1 MKKNKSLI
9 ILSIIVFL
17 TSCIKEFT
25 HDNLN
30 ENQTGSEVTIT
41 GNSALRYTDNETR
54 ASSIENISI
63 GDSILF
69 FSNGGVRANGD
80 ILKYGNGEWSG
91 LKDNKWYI
99 EDGPANII
107 AFYPVIKEK
116 NDLYDENGELKDIVC
131 CKDTFNTL
139 KTINLTFNHIF
150 ARFVINIDKGL
161 NDTIKR
167 VHINIPQKIDN
178 IDFNTGEYTTS
189 ENNNLVSQEKNE
201 YGKYDFFIPCN
212 KEMTLSFKIECD
224 NTTLDE
230 ITVKE
235 NMLFKSGFEYICN
248 VRKDSENGIYTKED
262 FIAFTHLINGET
274 EYNGKRIEDLYTEI
288 NGKRVFNLYN
298 DLSFT
303 EEEADEIVSIKEF
316 NDVLNGNNHIL
327 SNLTVKEST
336 DINPSIIGK
345 ITKSGCIKNLKI
357 KNSIFNSPD
366 FSNYTMASLFVNEN
380 NGTIDNCHLIGGVL
394 YMSTI
399 KDKRYAGFAFSNMGT
414 ITNSSI
420 SNLQLESNSGTLGI
434 FVYQNNG
441 DILNCIIN
449 NNINKNTTSKYSSC
463 ICRNN
468 TKNLYNV
475 FISEYE
481 SGYYG
486 ICYKNDPGHYYNCIL
501 PEDYKGKAIYS
512 DHKSGTAL
520 KKAVYYSES
529 LEEYSKMVNE
539 LNQWIEDNK
548 SKYPNL
554 TFRKWKTDPSEK
566 VVFE

>member
-41 GNSALRYTDNETR
+41 GNSALGYTDNETR

-303 EEEADEIVSIKEF
+303 EEEADEIASIKEF
-316 NDVLNGNNHIL
+316 NDILNGNNHIL

-366 FSNYTMASLFVNEN
+366 LSNYTMASLFVNEN

-399 KDKRYAGFAFSNMGT
+399 KDKRYAGFTITNNGT
-414 ITNSSI
+414 IINSSI
-420 SNLQLESNSGTLGI
+420 SNLQLESNNGTLGV
-434 FVYQNNG
+434 FVFQNNG
-441 DILNCIIN
+441 NIFNCRIN
-449 NNINKNTTSKYSSC
+449 NNINKATTSSISSIIC
-463 ICRNN
+463 IYNKMR
-468 TKNLYNV
+468 LYNIFV
-475 FISEYE
+475 TEYKK
-481 SGYYG
+481 GYYG

-512 DHKSGTAL
+512 DHNSGTAL
-520 KKAVYYSES
+520 KKDIYYSES
-529 LEEYSKMVNE
+529 LEDYSKMVSE

-548 SKYPNL
+548 SKYSQF

-566 VVFE
+566 VIFE